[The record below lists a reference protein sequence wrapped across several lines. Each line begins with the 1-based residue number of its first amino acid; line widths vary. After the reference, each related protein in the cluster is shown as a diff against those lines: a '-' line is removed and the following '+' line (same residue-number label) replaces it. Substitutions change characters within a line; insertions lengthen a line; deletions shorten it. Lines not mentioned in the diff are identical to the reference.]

1 VTQADRADVDRLRAA
16 LGQHGIDGAITVRL
30 LNIEDK
36 ETYVPGNPRV
46 HPGGYYGYYGRVGA
60 VVYEPGYYRSDT
72 YVKVETSLYDV
83 AAGKLLWTGVSET
96 LNPSTV
102 DGVIAE
108 IVETAGKQLTKQG
121 LLP

>member
-1 VTQADRADVDRLRAA
+1 MKKNHRFFVGLAGVATVVTYL
-16 LGQHGIDGAITVRL
+16 I
-30 LNIEDK
+30 
-36 ETYVPGNPRV
+36 
-46 HPGGYYGYYGRVGA
+46 
-60 VVYEPGYYRSDT
+60 
-72 YVKVETSLYDV
+72 
-83 AAGKLLWTGVSET
+83 WTGVSET